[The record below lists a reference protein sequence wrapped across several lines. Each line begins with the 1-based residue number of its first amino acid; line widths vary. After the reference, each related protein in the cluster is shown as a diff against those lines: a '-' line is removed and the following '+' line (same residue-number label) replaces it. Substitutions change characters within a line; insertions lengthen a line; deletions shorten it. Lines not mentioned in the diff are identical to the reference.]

1 MKEDDIVEYR
11 ISNKLAAL
19 APSAI
24 REIFKSLTDPEIIA
38 FAAGNP
44 AAESF
49 PVDFIRET
57 ANEVLSEMPITALQ
71 YGITEGQPAMRDVTR
86 WRLSEVFGIGREFD
100 DTVIVSG
107 GQQGIELACKTMCN
121 EGDVVI
127 SENPS
132 FIGALNAFRSN
143 GARIVGVD
151 TEQDGMNIEKLEAAL
166 KSEPDAKLIYIIPTF
181 HNPMGITTS
190 LEKRKAIYALAKKYG
205 VMILEDN
212 PYGELRFAGSDV
224 PTIKSMDE
232 DGIVIYCGSYSK
244 VLSSGLRLG
253 FVCAPKPVLS
263 KMIVAKQVEDVHTNV
278 LSQLI
283 CQKFVASDK
292 FEPHL
297 ESIREL
303 YRRKCGLMLSEMDAC
318 FPDEVTYTRPEGGLF
333 LWCTLP
339 DGIDLNDFVKSALA
353 RKVAVVPGT
362 AFNCDPDSYSNS
374 FRMNYSTPSDE
385 QIVRGVRILGEILKE
400 KLSK

>member
-1 MKEDDIVEYR
+1 
-11 ISNKLAAL
+11 
-19 APSAI
+19 
-24 REIFKSLTDPEIIA
+24 
-38 FAAGNP
+38 
-44 AAESF
+44 
-49 PVDFIRET
+49 
-57 ANEVLSEMPITALQ
+57 
-71 YGITEGQPAMRDVTR
+71 
-86 WRLSEVFGIGREFD
+86 
-100 DTVIVSG
+100 
-107 GQQGIELACKTMCN
+107 
-121 EGDVVI
+121 
-127 SENPS
+127 
-132 FIGALNAFRSN
+132 
-143 GARIVGVD
+143 
-151 TEQDGMNIEKLEAAL
+151 
-166 KSEPDAKLIYIIPTF
+166 
-181 HNPMGITTS
+181 
-190 LEKRKAIYALAKKYG
+190 
-205 VMILEDN
+205 
-212 PYGELRFAGSDV
+212 
-224 PTIKSMDE
+224 
-232 DGIVIYCGSYSK
+232 
-244 VLSSGLRLG
+244 
-253 FVCAPKPVLS
+253 
-263 KMIVAKQVEDVHTNV
+263 MIVAKQVEDVHTNV

-318 FPDEVTYTRPEGGLF
+318 FPEEVTYTRPEGGLF

>member
-1 MKEDDIVEYR
+1 MKYDFDAAIFDMDGTLLDTMPYWRYTTLEYLLHHRLPVE
-11 ISNKLAAL
+11 
-19 APSAI
+19 P
-24 REIFKSLTDPEIIA
+24 
-38 FAAGNP
+38 
-44 AAESF
+44 
-49 PVDFIRET
+49 
-57 ANEVLSEMPITALQ
+57 EVLVRMYSTSS
-71 YGITEGQPAMRDVTR
+71 R
-86 WRLSEVFGIGREFD
+86 
-100 DTVIVSG
+100 
-107 GQQGIELACKTMCN
+107 
-121 EGDVVI
+121 
-127 SENPS
+127 
-132 FIGALNAFRSN
+132 
-143 GARIVGVD
+143 
-151 TEQDGMNIEKLEAAL
+151 KLLME
-166 KSEPDAKLIYIIPTF
+166 
-181 HNPMGITTS
+181 
-190 LEKRKAIYALAKKYG
+190 LAKKYG

-318 FPDEVTYTRPEGGLF
+318 FPKEVTYTRPEGGLF

-362 AFNCDPDSYSNS
+362 AFNCDADSYSNS